1 MQRLLIVGYGDIARR
16 VCERL
21 PPGVEARALSRSA
34 AAHPRVAPLVADLD
48 DPVTFAR
55 AGGWADAV
63 LHCAPPPLEGE
74 SDARTA
80 RLLIALERGAIL
92 PSRVVYISTS
102 GVYGDC
108 GGALVDE
115 TRPPRPRSARG
126 MRRLD
131 AERRLTQWCSRQDS
145 ALVVLRTP
153 GIYAADRLPLER
165 LRAGTPVLVDA
176 EDVYTSHI
184 HADDLAGIALR
195 ALAPE
200 APAGVYNAS
209 DDTQIKMGAWFDLVA
224 DRHGLPRP
232 PRVSRAEAER
242 RIPAGLL
249 SFMRESRRL
258 DNRRLKTLLGV
269 RLAYPTVHDGVPHRV
284 SSGSSSEAQSA

>member
-1 MQRLLIVGYGDIARR
+1 MQKLLIVGYGDIARR
-16 VCERL
+16 VSDRL
-21 PPGVEARALSRSA
+21 SPGVEVRALARNA
-34 AAHPRVAPLVADLD
+34 VAHPRVAPFVADLD
-48 DPVTFAR
+48 HADTLAR
-55 AGGWADAV
+55 ATGWADAV
-63 LHCAPPPLEGE
+63 LLCAPPPSEGE
-74 SDARTA
+74 TDARTA
-80 RLLIALERGAIL
+80 RLLIAFERGAIL
-92 PSRVVYISTS
+92 PSRFVYISTS

-131 AERRLTQWCSRQDS
+131 AERRLTEWCSRQGS

-153 GIYAADRLPLER
+153 GIYAAERLPLER
-165 LRAGTPVLVDA
+165 LRAGTPVLEDE
-176 EDVYTSHI
+176 EDVYTNHI
-184 HADDLAGIALR
+184 HADDLAAIVLRGLAKDAPSGI
-195 ALAPE
+195 
-200 APAGVYNAS
+200 YNAS
-209 DDTQIKMGAWFDLVA
+209 DDSQIKMGAWFDLVA
-224 DRHGLPRP
+224 DRNGLPRP

-258 DNRRLKTLLGV
+258 DNRRLKTFLDV

-284 SSGSSSEAQSA
+284 SSSSSSEAQSA